1 MMRSYLFAGLL
12 AALSCPTNGLLFKD
26 KIKQTI
32 DGSTLSLL
40 HDVQDATSV
49 QFGTAPDSSSES
61 WEFNTEGFA
70 DDEAVITPVDSSKT
84 LVCEQGSLC
93 HLDPAGS
100 RVPIRVVRVDE
111 KNPIFTFQ
119 DISSSLYLSRTPDL
133 HLELRDVQDESIYF
147 TLEAIHGKYLYLWS

>member
-1 MMRSYLFAGLL
+1 MMRSYLLAGFL
-12 AALSCPTNGLLFKD
+12 AALSCPTNGLVFKD

-84 LVCEQGSLC
+84 LICEQGSPC

-100 RVPIRVVRVDE
+100 RIPIRVVRVDE

-133 HLELRDVQDESIYF
+133 YLELRDVQDESIYF
-147 TLEAIHGKYLYLWS
+147 TLEAIHGEYLYLWS